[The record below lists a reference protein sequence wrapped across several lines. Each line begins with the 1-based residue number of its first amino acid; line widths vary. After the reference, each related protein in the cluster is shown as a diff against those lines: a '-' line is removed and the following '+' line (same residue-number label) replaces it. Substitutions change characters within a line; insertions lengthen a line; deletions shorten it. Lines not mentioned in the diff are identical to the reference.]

1 VKDINNP
8 LIKAYYTALQ
18 NNVVNQLSTVVEVY
32 EGEEPDDL
40 LSSEY
45 IVITDVSD
53 TDASNKGCTGHDAR
67 VQITINTWKT
77 KYVNKKELNYIAGQ
91 ILELIMPT
99 PQSTLQAD
107 GIQIVTTTL
116 NGSNDIDYGILA
128 NRKFVSRN
136 LIFSHLINY

>member
-1 VKDINNP
+1 MKDINNP
-8 LIKAYYTALQ
+8 LIKAYYLALQ
-18 NNVVNQLSTVVEVY
+18 YNVTNQASVVVEVY

-40 LSSEY
+40 LASEY

-77 KYVNKKELNYIAGQ
+77 KYVNKKELNYISGQ

-116 NGSNDIDYGILA
+116 NGSSDLDYGVLA
-128 NRKFVSRN
+128 NRKFISRN

>member
-1 VKDINNP
+1 MKDINNP
-8 LIKAYYTALQ
+8 LIKAYYLALQ
-18 NNVVNQLSTVVEVY
+18 YNVTNQASVVVEVY

-40 LSSEY
+40 LASEY

-77 KYVNKKELNYIAGQ
+77 KYVNKKELNYISGQ

-99 PQSTLQAD
+99 PQSTLQAN

-116 NGSNDIDYGILA
+116 NGSNDLDYGVLA
-128 NRKFVSRN
+128 NRKFISRN

>member
-1 VKDINNP
+1 MKDINNP
-8 LIKAYYTALQ
+8 LIKAYYLALQ
-18 NNVVNQLSTVVEVY
+18 YNVTNQASVVVEVY

-40 LSSEY
+40 LASEY
-45 IVITDVSD
+45 IVISDVSD

-77 KYVNKKELNYIAGQ
+77 KYVNKKELNYISGQ

-116 NGSNDIDYGILA
+116 NGSNDLDYGVLA
-128 NRKFVSRN
+128 NRKFISRN

>member
-8 LIKAYYTALQ
+8 LIKAYFTALQ
-18 NNVVNQLSTVVEVY
+18 GNVTNQASAVVEVY

-40 LSSEY
+40 LASEY
-45 IVITDVSD
+45 IVITDVSGS
-53 TDASNKGCTGHDAR
+53 DASTKGNTGHNAR

-91 ILELIMPT
+91 ILEIIMPT

-116 NGSNDIDYGILA
+116 DNSTDLDYGVLA
-128 NRKFVSRN
+128 ARKFISRN

>member
-1 VKDINNP
+1 MKDINNS
-8 LIKAYYTALQ
+8 LIKAYYLALQ
-18 NNVVNQLSTVVEVY
+18 YNVTNQASVVVEVY

-40 LSSEY
+40 LASEY

-77 KYVNKKELNYIAGQ
+77 KYVNKKELNYISGQ

-116 NGSNDIDYGILA
+116 NGSNDLDYGVLA
-128 NRKFVSRN
+128 NRKFISRN

>member
-1 VKDINNP
+1 MKDINNP
-8 LIKAYYTALQ
+8 LIKAYYLALQ
-18 NNVVNQLSTVVEVY
+18 YNVTNQASVVVEVY

-40 LSSEY
+40 LASEY

-77 KYVNKKELNYIAGQ
+77 KYVNKKELNYISGQ

-99 PQSTLQAD
+99 PQSKLQAD

-116 NGSNDIDYGILA
+116 NGSNDLDYGVLA
-128 NRKFVSRN
+128 NRKFISRN